1 MRKYINLFEA
11 QSDLATALDHL
22 DDYINNN
29 TPVDHHAIAAALRRS
44 GYVEPMWGTKFFR
57 ALNHPVK
64 AGNESSTVE
73 DYFAMFKAQ
82 PAMRLEG
89 AESFCDNLEDALQFV
104 SGTIHLAHYQDKW
117 VEHQPHHVV
126 DSIVGLWVVYEV
138 TAPAAS
144 VLWSTKGLRIMA
156 QSQPEIAARIAGIL
170 EEYGYQNEICIDTK
184 SARIVDLHLYDSE
197 DDEDE
202 YN

>member
-1 MRKYINLFEA
+1 MFES
-11 QSDLATALDHL
+11 QSDLAIALDHL

-29 TPVDHHAIAAALRRS
+29 SRVDHHAIAATLRRS
-44 GYVEPMWGTKFFR
+44 GYVEPKWGTKFFR
-57 ALNHPVK
+57 ALNHPAK
-64 AGNESSTVE
+64 AAEGSTVE
-73 DYFAMFKAQ
+73 DYFEMLKAQ
-82 PAMRLEG
+82 PAMRLAN

-104 SGTIHLAHYQDKW
+104 SGTIHLAHYDDKW

-126 DSIVGLWVVYEV
+126 DSVVGLWVVYEV

-144 VLWSTKGLRIMA
+144 VLWSTKGLRNMA
-156 QSQPEIAARIAGIL
+156 KSHPDVAPRIAAIL
-170 EEYGYQNEICIDTK
+170 EEYGYQNEICLDTK

-197 DDEDE
+197 EDEDE